1 MLLTLP
7 GQAQTRLELAQ
18 SGLFSDREALSRRLF
33 RSIPGAVSDTDVLTE
48 APPAQRM
55 LELLPDPVLLVRADA
70 PGGTEIVWGNQAARS
85 HFRIELAGAPLGAA
99 LRQPQVLEAIEEAL
113 ATGAAVEVAFESI
126 GVQPRFWRA
135 FVRPLGD
142 PPGGGRDLVLMLRDE
157 TDARRTERMRSDFL
171 ANASHELRT
180 PLASL
185 AGFVETLR
193 THARDD
199 KEARERFLGIMAE
212 QAGRMARLI
221 DDLLS
226 LSRIELNE
234 HIAPEGRVDLC
245 KAVQDVVDAIRPL
258 TVERGV
264 SVEVAAGEG
273 PFDVT
278 GDRDQ
283 LVQVIQNLV
292 ENAVKY
298 SVAGGTVRVGVAAAA
313 GPEAARAPTRE
324 GAVALSLLSPDA
336 GAGQQFVI
344 VRVADQG
351 KGIAR
356 QHLPR
361 LSERFYRVEGQK
373 SGGTGLGLAIVK
385 HIVNRHRGGLIV
397 ESAEGQGTTF
407 SVYLPSASAS

>member
-1 MLLTLP
+1 
-7 GQAQTRLELAQ
+7 
-18 SGLFSDREALSRRLF
+18 
-33 RSIPGAVSDTDVLTE
+33 
-48 APPAQRM
+48 
-55 LELLPDPVLLVRADA
+55 VLLVRAGAAA
-70 PGGTEIVWGNQAARS
+70 PEIVWGNQAARAL
-85 HFRIELAGAPLGAA
+85 FRIALAGAPLGAA

-113 ATGAAVEVAFESI
+113 ATEAGVEVAFESI
-126 GVQPRFWRA
+126 GVQPRYWRA
-135 FVRPLGD
+135 FVRPLSDGGD
-142 PPGGGRDLVLMLRDE
+142 GGRDRDLVLMLRDE
-157 TDARRTERMRSDFL
+157 TDAKRTERMRADFL

-199 KEARERFLGIMAE
+199 PAARDRFLAIMAE
-212 QAGRMARLI
+212 QASRMTRLI
-221 DDLLS
+221 GDLLS

-234 HIAPEGRVDLC
+234 HVPPAGTVDLAHA
-245 KAVQDVVDAIRPL
+245 AVDVVDSIRPL
-258 TVERGV
+258 TAARNV
-264 SVEVAAGEG
+264 SISIAAPGG
-273 PFDVT
+273 PLAVT

-298 SVAGGTVRVGVAAAA
+298 SADGGRVAVVLSRA
-313 GPEAARAPTRE
+313 GSAEEARESARE
-324 GAVALSLLSPDA
+324 GAVSLSLLTPDTPA
-336 GAGQQFVI
+336 PHGFV
-344 VRVADQG
+344 VLRVADFG

-385 HIVNRHRGGLIV
+385 HIVNRHRGGVLV

-407 SVYLPSASAS
+407 SVYLPAA

>member
-1 MLLTLP
+1 VAEPASRT
-7 GQAQTRLELAQ
+7 
-18 SGLFSDREALSRRLF
+18 SD
-33 RSIPGAVSDTDVLTE
+33 
-48 APPAQRM
+48 APPAQRI
-55 LELLPDPVLLVRADA
+55 LELLPDPVLLVRAQA
-70 PGGTEIVWGNQAARS
+70 PGGPEIAWGNQAARTL
-85 HFRIELAGAPLGAA
+85 FRMELAGAPLGAA

-113 ATGAAVEVAFESI
+113 AADQAVEVAFESI

-135 FVRPLGD
+135 FVRPLGTAD
-142 PPGGGRDLVLMLRDE
+142 ELVLMLRDE
-157 TDARRTERMRSDFL
+157 TDAKRTERMRADFL

-185 AGFVETLR
+185 SGFVETLR
-193 THARDD
+193 THAKDDPPARD
-199 KEARERFLGIMAE
+199 RFLGIMAE

-234 HIAPEGRVDLC
+234 HIAPEGVVDLDQ
-245 KAVQDVVDAIRPL
+245 ATQDVIDAIRPL
-258 TVERGV
+258 AAERGTKIG
-264 SVEVAAGEG
+264 VEAGDG
-273 PFDVT
+273 PFLVT

-292 ENAVKY
+292 ENAIKY
-298 SVAGGTVRVGVAAAA
+298 SPAKAAVRVSL
-313 GPEAARAPTRE
+313 ARAEGPDEARATSRE
-324 GAVALSLLSPDA
+324 GAVALPLLSPDVA
-336 GAGQQFVI
+336 ADHSYV
-344 VRVADQG
+344 VLRVADQG
-351 KGIAR
+351 RGIAR

-385 HIVNRHRGGLIV
+385 HIVNRHRGGLVV

-407 SVYLPSASAS
+407 SVYLPAA

>member
-1 MLLTLP
+1 M
-7 GQAQTRLELAQ
+7 
-18 SGLFSDREALSRRLF
+18 
-33 RSIPGAVSDTDVLTE
+33 SDTAVLND
-48 APPAQRM
+48 APPAQRI

-70 PGGTEIVWGNQAARS
+70 PGGPEIVYGNQAA
-85 HFRIELAGAPLGAA
+85 HALFRIELTGAPLGAA
-99 LRQPQVLEAIEEAL
+99 LRQPQVLEALDEAL
-113 ATGAAVEVAFESI
+113 AIGAAVEVAFESI

-135 FVRPLGD
+135 FVRPLTEAA
-142 PPGGGRDLVLMLRDE
+142 GRDLVVMLRDE
-157 TDARRTERMRSDFL
+157 TDARRTERMRADFL

-193 THARDD
+193 THARED

-234 HIAPEGRVDLC
+234 HIAPEGTVDLA
-245 KAVQDVVDAIRPL
+245 KATQDVTDAIRPL
-258 TVERGV
+258 TADSGV
-264 SVEVAAGEG
+264 AVTLSADGG
-273 PFDVT
+273 PFNVT

-298 SVAGGTVRVGVAAAA
+298 SPAGTTVQVVLSAADTL
-313 GPEAARAPTRE
+313 EAARAPSRE

-336 GAGQQFVI
+336 GAGQAFVTL
-344 VRVADQG
+344 RVADAG
-351 KGIAR
+351 RGIAR

-361 LSERFYRVEGQK
+361 LSERFYRVEGQR

-385 HIVNRHRGGLIV
+385 HIVNRHRGGMLV
-397 ESAEGQGTTF
+397 ESAEGQGTTL
-407 SVYLPSASAS
+407 SIYLPAA